1 MRWCCLGLI
10 ALLASAAHAQEL
22 PKGGVQLP
30 QQLPGMQRAAPL
42 YMLADQLTYDT
53 QGNRVVAQGGIE
65 IYCDNYIL
73 LADRVTYNQSANT
86 LVAEGNTQLKDPN
99 GNVTRADRFQAD
111 DAFRDAFVQSLS
123 MTATTDNIRILSAP
137 R

>member
-73 LADRVTYNQSANT
+73 LADRVTYDQSA
-86 LVAEGNTQLKDPN
+86 P
-99 GNVTRADRFQAD
+99 TRSSPKATPSSRIP
-111 DAFRDAFVQSLS
+111 
-123 MTATTDNIRILSAP
+123 TATSRAPIASRPMTPSATP
-137 R
+137 SCSHSA

>member
-10 ALLASAAHAQEL
+10 ALVAPVAQAQEL
-22 PKGGVQLP
+22 PKSNVQLP

-53 QGNRVVAQGGIE
+53 QGNRVVAQGGVE
-65 IYCDNYIL
+65 IYYDNYIL
-73 LADRVTYNQSANT
+73 LADRVTYDQSANT
-86 LVAEGNTQLKDPN
+86 LVAEGNTQLKDPD
-99 GNVTRADRFQAD
+99 GAVTRADRFEAPED
-111 DAFRDAFVQSLS
+111 FRDAFVQSLS
-123 MTATTDNIRILSAP
+123 LTATGNIRILSAP